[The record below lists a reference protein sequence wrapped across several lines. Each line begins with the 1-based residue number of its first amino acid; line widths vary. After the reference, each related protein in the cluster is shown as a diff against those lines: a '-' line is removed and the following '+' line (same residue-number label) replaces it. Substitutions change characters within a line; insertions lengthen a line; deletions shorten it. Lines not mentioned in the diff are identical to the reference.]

1 MLLKQAGLVLF
12 QMDIRR
18 CNPKLSEE
26 IEMQIPP
33 DKSISHRALMM
44 AAMAEG
50 TSKLTNL
57 LDSQDV
63 NSTAK
68 CLCELGAR
76 VDIIRRSN
84 GRFDATVTGWGDAGP
99 KTPAKELDCGNS
111 GTTTR
116 LLLGMLAGYDINA
129 TLVGDE
135 SLSKR
140 PMKRVVEPLFQMGAL
155 FSTPKEGKWCGDEI
169 FLPINIKG
177 TNELSGIEYKSPKAS
192 AQVKTSLMFA
202 GLHCKTSVILSE
214 PYQSRNHTELM
225 LPAFV
230 ANVDVRPLEV
240 RLKGGQKLHACN
252 ISVPADPS
260 SAMFFVVACAM
271 LPNASVVL
279 RGVGLNKT
287 RIAGIEVAKRMG
299 CNISIEQT
307 HTIGQEPVGDIHIK
321 YSPNLCA
328 TVVEPKEVPNLI
340 DEIPVLALLATSAK
354 GTTKFCEV
362 SELRVKES
370 NRLSAIIKG
379 LGALGACAREVG
391 NNLEVDYGLP
401 YKKAKL
407 DPMGDHRLAM
417 TWTIANRC
425 LKLGGEVTNLDCI
438 DVSFP
443 QFVEKLDALFG

>member
-1 MLLKQAGLVLF
+1 
-12 QMDIRR
+12 MDIRR
-18 CNPKLSEE
+18 CNPKLKNE
-26 IEMQIPP
+26 IEIQIPP
-33 DKSISHRALMM
+33 DKSISHRALMLS
-44 AAMAEG
+44 AMAQG

-68 CLCELGAR
+68 CLDALGAK
-76 VDIIRRSN
+76 VEVIRRSN
-84 GRFDATVTGWGDAGP
+84 GSFDATVTGWGEAEP
-99 KTPAKELDCGNS
+99 KSPKAELDCGNS

-116 LLLGMLAGYDINA
+116 LLLGILAGYDVEA

-135 SLSKR
+135 SLSQR
-140 PMKRVVEPLFQMGAL
+140 PMKRVVEPLTQMGAC
-155 FSTPKEGKWCGDEI
+155 FSTPESDKWDSGDI
-169 FLPINIKG
+169 SLPINIKG
-177 TNELSGIEYKSPKAS
+177 TNELHGIEYASPKAS

-202 GLHCKTSVILSE
+202 GLHSNSSVSLSE

-225 LPAFV
+225 LPAFG
-230 ANVDVRPLEV
+230 ASVDVKPLKVCLE
-240 RLKGGQKLHACN
+240 GGQKLHACD

-260 SAMFFVVACAM
+260 SAMFFVVACAL
-271 LPNASVVL
+271 LPNSSVVL
-279 RGVGLNKT
+279 RGVGLNQT

-307 HTIGQEPVGDIHIK
+307 NKIGLEPVGDIHIK
-321 YSPNLCA
+321 YSPVLNA
-328 TVVEPKEVPNLI
+328 TVVEPQEVPNLI

-370 NRLSAIIKG
+370 NRLNAIIEG
-379 LGALGACAREVG
+379 LNALGAGAREVG
-391 NNLEVDYGLP
+391 DDLEIDYGLP
-401 YKKAKL
+401 HKKTCL
-407 DPMGDHRLAM
+407 DPRGDHRLAM

-425 LKLGGEVTNLDCI
+425 LKLGGEVTNLECI

-443 QFVEKLDALFG
+443 QFVDKLDALFG

>member
-1 MLLKQAGLVLF
+1 
-12 QMDIRR
+12 MDIRR
-18 CNPKLSEE
+18 CNPKLKNE
-26 IEMQIPP
+26 IEIQIPP
-33 DKSISHRALMM
+33 DKSISHRALMLS
-44 AAMAEG
+44 AMAQG

-68 CLCELGAR
+68 CLDALGAK
-76 VDIIRRSN
+76 VEVSRRSN
-84 GRFDATVTGWGDAGP
+84 GSFDATVTGWGEAGP
-99 KTPAKELDCGNS
+99 KSPKAELDCGNS

-116 LLLGMLAGYDINA
+116 LLLGILAGYDVEA

-135 SLSKR
+135 SLSQR
-140 PMKRVVEPLFQMGAL
+140 PMKRVVEPLTQMGAC
-155 FSTPKEGKWCGDEI
+155 FSTPASDKWDSGEI
-169 FLPINIKG
+169 SLPINIKG
-177 TNELSGIEYKSPKAS
+177 TNELHGIEYASPKAS

-202 GLHCKTSVILSE
+202 GLHSNSSVSLSE

-225 LPAFV
+225 LPAFG
-230 ANVDVRPLEV
+230 ARVDVKPLKVCLE
-240 RLKGGQKLHACN
+240 GGQKLHACD

-260 SAMFFVVACAM
+260 SAMFFVVACAL

-279 RGVGLNKT
+279 RGVGLNQT

-299 CNISIEQT
+299 SNISIEQT
-307 HTIGQEPVGDIHIK
+307 RKIGLEPVGDIHIK
-321 YSPNLCA
+321 YAPVLSA
-328 TVVEPKEVPNLI
+328 TVVEPQEVPNLI

-370 NRLSAIIKG
+370 NRLNAIIEG
-379 LGALGACAREVG
+379 LNALGACAREVG
-391 NNLEVDYGLP
+391 DDLEIDYGLP
-401 YKKAKL
+401 HKKTCL
-407 DPMGDHRLAM
+407 DPRRDHRLAM

-425 LKLGGEVTNLDCI
+425 LKLGGEVTNLECI

-443 QFVEKLDALFG
+443 QFVDKLDALFG